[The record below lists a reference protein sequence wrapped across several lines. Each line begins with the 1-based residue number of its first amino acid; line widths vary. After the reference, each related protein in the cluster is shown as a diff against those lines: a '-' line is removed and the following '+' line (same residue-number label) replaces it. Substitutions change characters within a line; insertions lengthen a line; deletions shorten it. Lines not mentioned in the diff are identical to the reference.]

1 MLVFLSVCPNNGL
14 DLKQENVMVKV
25 LSWLVI
31 TFIAIILMWTV
42 LGDITPVTFGLADD
56 IPQKWVASG
65 FFVLGI
71 VLGWLLM
78 LPKNLALRWSARQLR
93 KENLSQKSA
102 LEKSTHNSSVA
113 DNSMDVPPLTM

>member
-1 MLVFLSVCPNNGL
+1 MIKL
-14 DLKQENVMVKV
+14 

-31 TFIAIILMWTV
+31 TFIVVILMWTI

-78 LPKNLALRWSARQLR
+78 LPKNLALRWSVRRLR

-102 LEKSTHNSSVA
+102 LEKSPGNSSVV
-113 DNSMDVPPLTM
+113 DNSIDVPPLTM

>member
-1 MLVFLSVCPNNGL
+1 
-14 DLKQENVMVKV
+14 MVKL

-31 TFIAIILMWTV
+31 TFIAVILMWTV

-71 VLGWLLM
+71 VLGWLLL
-78 LPKNLALRWSARQLR
+78 LPKNLALRWSVRQLR
-93 KENLSQKSA
+93 KENLSQKNV
-102 LEKSTHNSSVA
+102 LDKSTASSKVV
-113 DNSMDVPPLTM
+113 DSSIDVPPLTM

>member
-1 MLVFLSVCPNNGL
+1 
-14 DLKQENVMVKV
+14 MVKL

-31 TFIAIILMWTV
+31 TFIVMILMWTI

-78 LPKNLALRWSARQLR
+78 LPKNLALRWSVRRLR

-102 LEKSTHNSSVA
+102 LEKSTGHSSVV
-113 DNSMDVPPLTM
+113 DNSIDVPPLTM

>member
-1 MLVFLSVCPNNGL
+1 
-14 DLKQENVMVKV
+14 MVKF

-31 TFIAIILMWTV
+31 TFIVIILMWTI

-71 VLGWLLM
+71 LLGWLLM
-78 LPKNLALRWSARQLR
+78 LPKNLALRWSTRQLR
-93 KENLSQKSA
+93 KENLSHKNA
-102 LEKSTHNSSVA
+102 LEKSANGTSTVDHSI
-113 DNSMDVPPLTM
+113 DVPPLTM

>member
-1 MLVFLSVCPNNGL
+1 
-14 DLKQENVMVKV
+14 MVKL

-31 TFIAIILMWTV
+31 TFIVMILMLTI

-78 LPKNLALRWSARQLR
+78 LPKNLALRWSVRRLR

-102 LEKSTHNSSVA
+102 LEKSTGNSSVV
-113 DNSMDVPPLTM
+113 DNSIDVPPLTM